1 MASQPQSEDDP
12 GLARRRDARRERLI
26 LQLLPA
32 VEQMLA
38 AGEPFQSLSVER
50 LINRA
55 EISRTTFYRYFR
67 DKGEL
72 LAELSRSAIDQI
84 VTVTEQLWS
93 LPDDARYDDV
103 AQAIE
108 EIVRVFLPHTA
119 LMNAVNS
126 AAAAN
131 PDVQRQFQD
140 GFEAARAA
148 AAAAIARGRN
158 HGIVRPSLDP
168 DTTAGWL
175 TWMAERGMSQLV
187 APATPEQRVQLI
199 RTLTSII
206 WFTLYDG
213 HRDTSEKA
221 PTTTK
226 PEGR

>member
-1 MASQPQSEDDP
+1 MANPAQRDDHRA
-12 GLARRRDARRERLI
+12 LARRHDARRERLI

-32 VEQMLA
+32 VEQMLS
-38 AGEPFQSLSVER
+38 AGEAFQSLSVER
-50 LINRA
+50 LITRA

-72 LAELSRSAIDQI
+72 LAELSRSAIEQI

-93 LPDDARYDDV
+93 LPDDAGYDDV
-103 AQAIE
+103 ADAIE
-108 EIVRVFLPHTA
+108 EVVRVFLPHTA
-119 LMNAVNS
+119 LMNAVTS
-126 AAAAN
+126 AAATN
-131 PDVQRQFQD
+131 PDVQRQFQQ

-148 AAAAIARGRN
+148 AATAIARGRN

-187 APATPEQRVQLI
+187 APATPEQRAQLI
-199 RTLTSII
+199 HTLTSII

-213 HRDTSEKA
+213 HRDASAQA
-221 PTTTK
+221 PTATT
-226 PEGR
+226 PP